1 MRCGTTD
8 DCIHLPLFQE
18 PFQTE
23 ECAVHPT
30 RGKTGLHAAAAID
43 QVLTILYGAT
53 CRMSRGV
60 CLTSLGRRKR
70 RALPTYCGGD
80 WHVLEWVC
88 YGCVADS
95 NERDLGEDA
104 PPCSQNCLSSKA
116 TQVCTKGES
125 QTMWG
130 RQCVILQCVI
140 LQCVILQCVI
150 LQCSLVFLAAG
161 LVAPHAELTTPTGWE
176 VVPTVLFI
184 IILYCL

>member
-43 QVLTILYGAT
+43 QVLTILYGGT

-70 RALPTYCGGD
+70 RARPTYCGGD

-104 PPCSQNCLSSKA
+104 PPCSLNCLSSKA
-116 TQVCTKGES
+116 IQVCTKGES

-130 RQCVILQCVI
+130 RQCVILQCGADNVLYYNVVLCFS
-140 LQCVILQCVI
+140 LQV
-150 LQCSLVFLAAG
+150 
-161 LVAPHAELTTPTGWE
+161 W
-176 VVPTVLFI
+176 
-184 IILYCL
+184 

>member
-1 MRCGTTD
+1 MD

-30 RGKTGLHAAAAID
+30 RGKTGLHAAATID
-43 QVLTILYGAT
+43 QVLTILYGGT

-88 YGCVADS
+88 CGCVADS

-116 TQVCTKGES
+116 IQVCTKGES

-130 RQCVILQCVI
+130 RQCVVLQCVI

-161 LVAPHAELTTPTGWE
+161 LVTPHAELTTPTGWE
-176 VVPTVLFI
+176 LVPTVLFI